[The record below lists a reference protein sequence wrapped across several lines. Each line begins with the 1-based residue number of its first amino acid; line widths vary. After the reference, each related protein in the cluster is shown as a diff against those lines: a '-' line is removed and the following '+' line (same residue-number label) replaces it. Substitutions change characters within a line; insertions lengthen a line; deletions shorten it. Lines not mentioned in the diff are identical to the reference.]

1 MKSQRKA
8 GAILSYVS
16 IAINTLI
23 QLAYTPVLVRLLGQS
38 EYGLYSLVSSIIGY
52 LTILDLGFGNAII
65 VYTAKYRAKND
76 KQAELK
82 LHGMFK
88 IIFYIIAFIAALLGV
103 LLFFGVDTIFG
114 QSMTAGEIGKAKIMM
129 LILTFNLC
137 ITFAF
142 NIYSSIISAYE
153 KFVFQKLISI
163 VGMILKPLVMLPL
176 LFLGFK
182 SIAMVC
188 VLTGINLLIIL
199 SNYYYCKK
207 KLNVRPKFSGFDK
220 KILKIIFGYSIWI
233 FMTIIV
239 DKVNWSVDNFILGIV
254 SGTVAVSVYSIASQI
269 NMIFINLSTAIS
281 GVFLPK
287 MSSIVEKGASK
298 KQLTTEFIK
307 VGRIQFHI
315 LFLALSGFIIFGK
328 SFIHLWV
335 GDGYDESY
343 YVTLCLIVPVFFSLI
358 QNLGLSIMQAM
369 NKYRFKA
376 ISTFI
381 MAIANVGISFYLASI
396 YGPVG
401 AALGTTIVLVLNNI
415 FIINVYYQKE
425 IGINVLRFWGQIAIL
440 VAKAVPSIAITI
452 LLLVLIKPSNM
463 AALLIFAPIFA
474 VLYIITVLLF
484 STSDYE
490 KTLLKNMKNKISH
503 LAKISKR

>member
-16 IAINTLI
+16 IVINTLI

-88 IIFYIIAFIAALLGV
+88 IIFYIIAFIAALLGM

-114 QSMTAGEIGKAKIMM
+114 QSMTADEIGKAKIMM

-163 VGMILKPLVMLPL
+163 AGMILKPLIMLPL

-207 KLNVRPKFSGFDK
+207 KLDVRPKFSGFDK
-220 KILKIIFGYSIWI
+220 KMLKIIFGYSIWI

-298 KQLTTEFIK
+298 KLLADEFIK

-315 LFLALSGFIIFGK
+315 LFLALSGFIIFDK

-335 GDGYDESY
+335 GNGYDESY
-343 YVTLCLIVPVFFSLI
+343 YVTLCLIIPVFFSLI

-415 FIINVYYQKE
+415 FIINVYYQKK

-474 VLYIITVLLF
+474 VLYIVTVLLF

-490 KTLLKNMKNKISH
+490 KTLLKNAKNKIGH
-503 LAKISKR
+503 LAKIGKR

>member
-16 IAINTLI
+16 IVINTLI

-88 IIFYIIAFIAALLGV
+88 IIFYIIAFIAALLGM

-114 QSMTAGEIGKAKIMM
+114 QSMTADEIGKAKIMM

-163 VGMILKPLVMLPL
+163 AGMILKPLIMLPL

-207 KLNVRPKFSGFDK
+207 KLDVRPKFSGFDK
-220 KILKIIFGYSIWI
+220 KMLKIIFGYSIWI

-298 KQLTTEFIK
+298 KLLADEFIK

-335 GDGYDESY
+335 GNGYDESY
-343 YVTLCLIVPVFFSLI
+343 YVTLCLIIPVFFSLI

-415 FIINVYYQKE
+415 FIINVYYQKK

-474 VLYIITVLLF
+474 VLYIVTVLLF

-490 KTLLKNMKNKISH
+490 KTLLKNAKNKIGH
-503 LAKISKR
+503 LAKIGKR